1 MKVTRPPGRNPAY
14 DAVSNS
20 WQSTPPGV
28 PARTPWHP
36 GRFLNRNY
44 LAPLGLTQSQAARLL
59 GLSRRRLHE
68 VVHGQRAMTPDTA
81 LRCAIVFRTDAMFW
95 LALQAAWDSFHAWK
109 NLRLQGR
116 RVRGA
121 H

>member
-1 MKVTRPPGRNPAY
+1 MRRPAAAPWQRAPA
-14 DAVSNS
+14 
-20 WQSTPPGV
+20 GV
-28 PARTPWHP
+28 PARAPWHP
-36 GRFLNRNY
+36 GRFLSRHY
-44 LAPLGLTQSQAARLL
+44 LGPLQMSQSQAARLL

-109 NLRLQGR
+109 SLRTQAR

>member
-1 MKVTRPPGRNPAY
+1 MPVRA
-14 DAVSNS
+14 
-20 WQSTPPGV
+20 
-28 PARTPWHP
+28 PWHP
-36 GRFLNRNY
+36 GRFLSRNY
-44 LAPLGLTQSQAARLL
+44 LAPLGLSQSQAARLL

-81 LRCAIVFRTDAMFW
+81 VRCAIVFRTDAMFW

-109 NLRLQGR
+109 SLRADQAVFVLRAPALALGADQQAQAHR
-116 RVRGA
+116 IRGL